1 MGERSECSRWL
12 NKYNHFPVSL
22 EINFNSKYIAP
33 LDHKEQFAV
42 CTSINSLIIKKG
54 NRYIHVCV
62 LLFLLFGVIYVVDVI
77 KTFK

>member
-1 MGERSECSRWL
+1 MVERSECSRWL
-12 NKYNHFPVSL
+12 NEYNHFPVSL

-33 LDHKEQFAV
+33 FDHKEQFAV
-42 CTSINSLIIKKG
+42 CTSINSSIIKKG

-62 LLFLLFGVIYVVDVI
+62 LLFRVIYVVDVI

>member
-1 MGERSECSRWL
+1 MVERSECSRWL

-33 LDHKEQFAV
+33 FDHKEQFAV
-42 CTSINSLIIKKG
+42 CTSINSLMIKKG
-54 NRYIHVCV
+54 KDTDMCV
-62 LLFLLFGVIYVVDVI
+62 FLLFGVIYVVDVI